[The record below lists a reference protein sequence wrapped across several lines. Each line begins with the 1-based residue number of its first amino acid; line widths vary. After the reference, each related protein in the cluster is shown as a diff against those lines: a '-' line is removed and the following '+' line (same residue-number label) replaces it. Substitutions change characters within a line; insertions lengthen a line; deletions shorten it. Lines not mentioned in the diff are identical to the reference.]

1 MSEGSTSLDALLPSP
16 QGPQSAP
23 PVYPEASGTGP
34 STTGFVPTFKP
45 TLPQMGF
52 MFRNLQLYVAFFVA
66 TFILSLATPR
76 NLLLQYIPSAYTS
89 SGVVSYQGAAV
100 VSAASVV
107 LAHFVSVVITSFLG

>member
-1 MSEGSTSLDALLPSP
+1 MEGATSLDALLPSP

-23 PVYPEASGTGP
+23 PVYPESGSPAP
-34 STTGFVPTFKP
+34 STTGFAPTFKP

-76 NLLLQYIPSAYTS
+76 NLMLQYIPSAYTS
-89 SGVVSYQGAAV
+89 NGVVSYQGAAV
-100 VSAASVV
+100 IGAASVV
-107 LAHFVSVVITSFLG
+107 LAHFVNVVFSSFLG